1 MKIMKIMAR
10 KKNHGNEQADA
21 IATFTGDEITTEMIN
36 EVDERTLEICY
47 DIAKTAIDSLAS
59 NGDGS
64 RRQCTT
70 ILGWMTAALASL
82 VGVLVYNLNADP
94 EFDFVVLMSC
104 YGILAIAIIAVY
116 LIYTT
121 QSGTSTLG
129 PGDRPS
135 LPIRNEV
142 LDCFEGTEFSPEKK
156 YKFILGWYLKTMQ
169 LQYDDH
175 TKVNHK
181 LMVAYRN
188 VLLFTLLAFIF
199 GIALFGICLLVF
211 CNS

>member
-1 MKIMKIMAR
+1 MKIMSR
-10 KKNHGNEQADA
+10 KKNQGKGQADA
-21 IATFTGDEITTEMIN
+21 TAPFTGEEITNEMID

-47 DIAKTAIDSLAS
+47 DTAKTALDCLAS
-59 NGDGS
+59 NGNGI

-82 VGVLVYNLNADP
+82 IGVLVYNLNTDP
-94 EFDFVVLMSC
+94 EFNLVVLMSC
-104 YGILAIAIIAVY
+104 YGILTIGIIVAY
-116 LIYTT
+116 LIWTT
-121 QSGTSTLG
+121 QSGISTLG

-169 LQYDDH
+169 KQYDDH
-175 TKVNHK
+175 TEVNHN
-181 LMVAYRN
+181 LMIAYKN
-188 VLLFTLLAFIF
+188 VLLFTSIAFVG
-199 GIALFGICLLVF
+199 GIALFGICLLVI